1 MLIVG
6 RSRVLREFHGQGQ
19 DSAKVRNSVSELP
32 RICVIFFWIAL
43 QLLCITDGMY
53 SARIQSKRGHAAD
66 NLMRIAKPMLL
77 ITTPIGLVAGVYEA
91 FRLASGLALLMIA
104 MVLMIGAATAMLVAT
119 IRREQRAELLASES
133 VAAGGPT
140 EPCAQ
145 DTEEAI
151 Q

>member
-1 MLIVG
+1 
-6 RSRVLREFHGQGQ
+6 
-19 DSAKVRNSVSELP
+19 
-32 RICVIFFWIAL
+32 
-43 QLLCITDGMY
+43 
-53 SARIQSKRGHAAD
+53 
-66 NLMRIAKPMLL
+66 MRIAKPMLL